1 VTQAIMK
8 KQNSLITYIV
18 LFTLAQLAWFSLLAL
33 WIYWYVSNYILLAE
47 AGNQLS
53 TRIISGTMNVLALVS
68 GLILLVLISVAM
80 SLIFIYLTRQ
90 LNLTRMYDTFIANIT
105 HELKSP
111 LSSIQLHLE
120 TLNDK
125 QVSPPHQKQFVG
137 LMLKDAE
144 RLHTL
149 INSILD
155 IAALEQKKLAYDF
168 QVGKSDEVLQNLISE
183 AISQF
188 NLKPTAVSVKGQ
200 TGCECV
206 FDQRAMKIV
215 VNNLFDNAIKYSENP
230 VRLDIHFT
238 TATKYF
244 RVDFTDNGIGI
255 PDKEQKRIFNKFAR
269 IYGLRSPS
277 VKGTG
282 LGLYWVREII
292 RAHGGRVAAF
302 SAGTEC
308 GSTFR
313 IELPIYR
320 QSRKWFTSRLLKKS
334 RGQDRTAAHANK

>member
-1 VTQAIMK
+1 MK
-8 KQNSLITYIV
+8 KQNSFVTYIV
-18 LFTLAQLAWFSLLAL
+18 LFSLAQLAWFSLLGL
-33 WIYWYVSNYILLAE
+33 WIYWYVSNYILLSE
-47 AGNQLS
+47 AGNRLS
-53 TRIISGTMNVLALVS
+53 TRIISGGMNVLALVS

-80 SLIFIYLTRQ
+80 SMIFIYLTRQ

-125 QVSPPHQKQFVG
+125 QVPLPHQKQFVG
-137 LMLKDAE
+137 LMLKDAD
-144 RLHTL
+144 RLHAL

-155 IAALEQKKLAYDF
+155 IAALEQKKLAYNF
-168 QVGKSDEVLQNLISE
+168 QVGKSDEVLQALISE

-188 NLKPTAVSVKGQ
+188 NLEPAAVSVKGQ

-215 VNNLFDNAIKYSENP
+215 VNNLFDNAIKYSEKP
-230 VRLDIHFT
+230 VRIDIKLST
-238 TATKYF
+238 DKKYF
-244 RVDFTDNGIGI
+244 RADFTDNGIGI

-269 IYGLRSPS
+269 AYSLNIPS

-282 LGLYWVREII
+282 LGLYWVKEII
-292 RAHGGRVAAF
+292 KAHGGRVAAF
-302 SAGTEC
+302 SAGTKC

-320 QSRKWFTSRLLKKS
+320 RSRKWFTSRLLKKS
-334 RGQDRTAAHANK
+334 RGQDRTASHGNK